1 MRAKR
6 RAEARSGPR
15 GERLAAEFLRGL
27 GCTVVAHN
35 LRTIHGEI
43 DLLVRDGRELV
54 AVEVKARR
62 DHPAPEATVRPEQL
76 DRIGRSLHAVA
87 RSIRPRP
94 AALRIDIVAV
104 RWSDPEPEVRRF
116 PSVRRWRFA
125 RYPCGSASVPDWAP
139 ADTSHHA
146 CPPVPGRL
154 SLRALHRGFLAF
166 VNWLSVRLR
175 PRDADSR

>member
-1 MRAKR
+1 MRPKR
-6 RAEARSGPR
+6 RPETRSGPR

-35 LRTIHGEI
+35 LRTVHGEI

-87 RSIRPRP
+87 RSVRPRP
-94 AALRIDIVAV
+94 SALRIDVVAV
-104 RWSDPEPEVRRF
+104 RWVEPDPEVRRF
-116 PSVRRWRFA
+116 PGVRRWRFA
-125 RYPCGSASVPDWAP
+125 RDPCGSASVPDWAP
-139 ADTSHHA
+139 ADTSPDA
-146 CPPVPGRL
+146 QPPVPGRRP
-154 SLRALHRGFLAF
+154 LRLLQSGFLAL
-166 VNWLSVRLR
+166 VNWLSARLR
-175 PRDADSR
+175 LRDADSR